1 MLNFFRVL
9 RSCLWCMVCAGGL
22 VWASEPAPVNL
33 PLSGQQQDSLG
44 IQVVPVKTSSQ
55 GQLLANAVVVTPV
68 GQEFT
73 VSAPY
78 AGHVA
83 RMLVGVG
90 DSVKSG
96 AGLAQ
101 FTSPQL
107 GDARRLLKEAEQEYK
122 NASAAAQ
129 RDQALLDEGV
139 IPAVRLQLA
148 RSRQETALAQ
158 LRAREAELAAT
169 GMQFDA
175 DGGYATG
182 MLRAPLAGTVLEAF
196 VSLGQRVEVGTVL
209 FRLANDNQLQLD
221 LQLSSDK
228 AAQLQAGDE
237 VLIDSRGA
245 KARITGVRRA
255 VSAGQSAYA
264 RAVVLNRGSLQVG
277 ELVSV
282 TVLTKGKALAAKPGT
297 QWLIP
302 SRALTQWRGQSW
314 LFVSQ
319 DKGFEARAV
328 KVLSGSDDMSLVE
341 ASLPAN
347 AKVAVSGV
355 VSLRALL
362 QKDE

>member
-1 MLNFFRVL
+1 MLNSFRVL
-9 RSCLWCMVCAGGL
+9 RSCLWGVVCAGGL
-22 VWASEPAPVNL
+22 AWASEPASVNL
-33 PLSGQQQDSLG
+33 PLSGQQQASLG
-44 IQVVPVKTSSQ
+44 IQVVPVQAASQ
-55 GQLLANAVVVTPV
+55 GQLLATAVVVTPV

-78 AGHVA
+78 AGHIA

-107 GDARRLLKEAEQEYK
+107 GDARRLLKEAEQEYQ

-129 RDQALLDEGV
+129 RDQALWDEGV
-139 IPAVRLQLA
+139 IPAVRLQLT

-175 DGGYATG
+175 SAGYATG
-182 MLRAPLAGTVLEAF
+182 LLRAPLTGIVLEAF
-196 VSLGQRVEVGTVL
+196 VTLGQRVDAGAVL
-209 FRLANDNQLQLD
+209 FKLANDSQLQLD
-221 LQLSSDK
+221 VQLSSDK
-228 AAQLQAGDE
+228 AAQLQLGDD

-282 TVLTKGKALAAKPGT
+282 TVQAKGKALAAKPGT

-319 DKGFEARAV
+319 DKGFDAQAV
-328 KVLSGSDDMSLVE
+328 KVLSSSDDLSLVQ
-341 ASLPAN
+341 AN
-347 AKVAVSGV
+347 LSAHAKVAVSGV
-355 VSLRALL
+355 ASLRALL